1 MKTLTLRIENHQT
14 LENGGPVAFAVP
26 PGGAQIGRKAG
37 MDWILP
43 DQTRHISG
51 HHFNVT
57 VEGERFLLIDAS
69 SNGTFLH
76 GARYRLDGPHEIRDG
91 DRFTVG
97 HYILR
102 AEFTDAPAEQPG
114 PIPYYPQL
122 GGAAPSAQ
130 PQTPV
135 QAPVQTP
142 LHPANAT
149 PKGPTAVTPQE
160 GPLFAPPQDGTPRAP
175 VVPSQVPTVHAPAD
189 EAAPEDENGP
199 LFPPPVE
206 GTSDPAPWSAPAPAP
221 DPSAEMDD
229 VWGDFAAPPPP
240 ATAVQAPPS
249 TAAGQRRSA
258 TGLQSPTSRM
268 GQSLA
273 PQAPDFSKLAQSASA
288 GSITSAPRSL
298 ETGTGTEGLSRPPIP
313 APDAGAPDPAQGQ
326 PIAPTEAFPPIE
338 QPGGTGGD
346 ARGWGLPA
354 ETPPAS
360 DDLVPQSRESLGLTP
375 HPVAQ
380 APAAAPQQA
389 VNLDGDAFLRAF
401 LEGAGVT
408 DASALQ
414 IPPQQLAR
422 MLGQL
427 ARTGTNELMQM
438 LQDRAAVK
446 LFVSNEDRTMRVAS
460 GNNPMKFMVDRDQ
473 AFEAMFLAP
482 REGYQTGAEGFENA
496 LRDVR
501 THQAAVIA
509 ALQPALAEILDGLS
523 PDDIEGDMG
532 KGMLSGGG
540 RKSWDEFVKRWEA
553 RAAQG
558 ENGMLDAFVKAFS
571 AHYGK
576 ALRKL

>member
-26 PGGAQIGRKAG
+26 RHGAQVGRKAG

-51 HHFNVT
+51 HHFEIT
-57 VEGERFLLIDAS
+57 VEGERFLLLDAS

-102 AEFTDAPAEQPG
+102 AEFTEAPAEQPG
-114 PIPYYPQL
+114 PIPYYPQPD
-122 GGAAPSAQ
+122 AAAVPPPAAQ
-130 PQTPV
+130 PQTPPPGEHPPEPPLG
-135 QAPVQTP
+135 APV
-142 LHPANAT
+142 
-149 PKGPTAVTPQE
+149 E
-160 GPLFAPPQDGTPRAP
+160 SPLFAPPQDGTPP
-175 VVPSQVPTVHAPAD
+175 APAAMNQPPAP
-189 EAAPEDENGP
+189 AAPAPTDEIPAEAPAEDGP
-199 LFPPPVE
+199 LFPPAVE
-206 GTSDPAPWSAPAPAP
+206 GTPEAAPWSAPTP
-221 DPSAEMDD
+221 DPAGDVDD
-229 VWGDFAAPPPP
+229 VWGDFASPPPP

-258 TGLQSPTSRM
+258 TGLQSPTARI
-268 GQSLA
+268 GQSVA
-273 PQAPDFSKLAQSASA
+273 PQAPDFSKLAQSATA
-288 GSITSAPRSL
+288 GSITSAPRRL
-298 ETGTGTEGLSRPPIP
+298 DTAPDTEGLSRPPIP
-313 APDAGAPDPAQGQ
+313 APETAVPDPAQGQ
-326 PIAPTEAFPPIE
+326 PVAPTEAFPPIE
-338 QPGGTGGD
+338 QPGGTGGA
-346 ARGWGLPA
+346 ARGWGLPPDA
-354 ETPPAS
+354 PPAS
-360 DDLVPQSRESLGLTP
+360 DDLVPQSRESLGLSP
-375 HPVAQ
+375 QPAPQ
-380 APAAAPQQA
+380 APPPAPQQSM
-389 VNLDGDAFLRAF
+389 NLDGDSFLRAF

-427 ARTGTNELMQM
+427 TRTGTNELMQM

-571 AHYGK
+571 AHYSK